1 MAVGPG
7 PGPGPARGAGGP
19 AGGTGGPRGA
29 GEAGGAGGAG
39 GGLPGERGG
48 GQAGCPSACG
58 VCLEPLEG
66 HGELA
71 RGACAHWF
79 HRGCLEQWAKVDTS
93 CPLCKARFATLH
105 LSSGGEVPVE
115 DRRQVWE
122 DEGGYSNWDFLVCSE
137 CGGGDE
143 PGLLLICDGCERA
156 AHTFCVGLGR
166 EVPAGDWFCPRCTGS
181 MPATERRER
190 LRAMQRRR
198 GEQAQASG
206 AAREERVQQR
216 EAAREERVQQREAAR
231 EERVQQR
238 ELLRTIAERRQR
250 AQERAAARAGTVA
263 RARAGALEDFRR
275 PGAARQRDLAE
286 RSPPPD
292 PGRRPRLRRE
302 GEPAVATEAQRWP
315 SGGDGGRSVGRLT
328 LAERRRALGRT
339 RAEENPWMA
348 FGLPA
353 QDASSSGW
361 GVHGLPRGASRP
373 LQPSGRPPRG
383 AEQPYGPSRPPRS
396 VNRAARR
403 GTTPTP
409 EEAAFARKGP
419 APRGPARAA
428 AASTRPVLDTDTL
441 GTRRRA
447 SVYFDYPQGGPE
459 RPAPPEPVA
468 RDKSAA
474 KPAPAPPAA
483 AAGGSGRGVPPAGP
497 TELSHEER
505 KSLKRALAACVKKLL
520 YAPLRGGQIS
530 NEKFKEIAK
539 NCTRRAFQR
548 LVEETGGDSGAAAIR
563 KLLQADDA
571 GGGASGAAAG
581 APAGLTPRCYEAVR
595 PDIEVQLREA
605 GAAPTPHPSE
615 PPASQPAK
623 KSKYF

>member
-1 MAVGPG
+1 M
-7 PGPGPARGAGGP
+7 
-19 AGGTGGPRGA
+19 
-29 GEAGGAGGAG
+29 
-39 GGLPGERGG
+39 
-48 GQAGCPSACG
+48 
-58 VCLEPLEG
+58 
-66 HGELA
+66 
-71 RGACAHWF
+71 
-79 HRGCLEQWAKVDTS
+79 
-93 CPLCKARFATLH
+93 
-105 LSSGGEVPVE
+105 
-115 DRRQVWE
+115 
-122 DEGGYSNWDFLVCSE
+122 
-137 CGGGDE
+137 
-143 PGLLLICDGCERA
+143 
-156 AHTFCVGLGR
+156 
-166 EVPAGDWFCPRCTGS
+166 
-181 MPATERRER
+181 
-190 LRAMQRRR
+190 
-198 GEQAQASG
+198 
-206 AAREERVQQR
+206 
-216 EAAREERVQQREAAR
+216 
-231 EERVQQR
+231 
-238 ELLRTIAERRQR
+238 
-250 AQERAAARAGTVA
+250 
-263 RARAGALEDFRR
+263 
-275 PGAARQRDLAE
+275 
-286 RSPPPD
+286 
-292 PGRRPRLRRE
+292 
-302 GEPAVATEAQRWP
+302 
-315 SGGDGGRSVGRLT
+315 GRLT

-571 GGGASGAAAG
+571 GGG
-581 APAGLTPRCYEAVR
+581 PR
-595 PDIEVQLREA
+595 
-605 GAAPTPHPSE
+605 E
-615 PPASQPAK
+615 PPRELPLALLRGATKPSGPTSKCSSERRGPLLRRTRRKRRQASQRRSRSTSELHMPGVRASPQGFNGK
-623 KSKYF
+623 NT